1 MQDMDASLGR
11 FRYEKNRG
19 KALADPRFVGVVSIG
34 PNSWWAVWYRPYFA
48 GTMSM
53 NPIIIS
59 CQV

>member
-1 MQDMDASLGR
+1 LDMKKKTG
-11 FRYEKNRG
+11 G
-19 KALADPRFVGVVSIG
+19 KALAYPRFVGVVSIG